1 MTVTPIGRSVGEM
14 VVSKQETAATE
25 RTSAVISDGL
35 YFSVWE
41 ITSRAYWDT
50 IASHLLP
57 RIRVTSEE
65 RLWLGKPVWRPVLHK
80 DFDTNERL
88 LNDISDRV
96 GIVASDRIAEQ
107 VMDPSWDQVRNS
119 LWLPLRELLMG
130 PL

>member
-1 MTVTPIGRSVGEM
+1 MTGTPIGRSVGEM
-14 VVSKQETAATE
+14 AVSKQETAAME
-25 RTSAVISDGL
+25 RTSAVISAGL
-35 YFSVWE
+35 YFFVWGA
-41 ITSRAYWDT
+41 TGQAYGDT
-50 IASHLLP
+50 IACHLLP

-65 RLWLGKPVWRPVLHK
+65 RLWLGKPVWRPVLQK